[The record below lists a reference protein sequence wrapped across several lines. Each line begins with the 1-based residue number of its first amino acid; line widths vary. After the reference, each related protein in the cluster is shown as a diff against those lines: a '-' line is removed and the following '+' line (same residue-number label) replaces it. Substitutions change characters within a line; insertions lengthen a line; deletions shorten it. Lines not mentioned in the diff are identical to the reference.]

1 MVKPAYAGGVIFN
14 RRRSSLLPN
23 LISDFSSTQLIPNA
37 LGAWLGLIVCV
48 SLVLGSSLTGLTGI
62 FSLAKSGNFGQPPRS
77 PQQLPS
83 GLPVLVLAKDEATP
97 IAITPAAAEP
107 TAIGLNP
114 TTPSEITQN
123 VAPTSAPDL
132 TPAST
137 PDGNAVGTV
146 PVIATKEPEPTPL
159 PVPTE
164 TDPPPPSA
172 TKNPILTSTD
182 VAPTKPPDSTA
193 TPVPQDTLTPI
204 VATTPAPPTLEP
216 TKPPPPTL
224 VTPELPSATPVTPIV
239 PTVAVVSPT
248 PIDPTAIPPT
258 DPPVVPTVIPTV
270 LPTPTIED
278 TVETRLPSPTVRVRP
293 SVVVT
298 KPPLPTAHLP
308 ATATGI
314 PDDVSPEVPN
324 NKSEGTPVVGL
335 KPTTPPTAPHLVVPT
350 SANTAL
356 PIPPMPTVAQSKP
369 SDQNTTDSV
378 FLPAMPMAESAPA
391 VPASPTPKSLVEFV
405 RSAAPKDS
413 DIPRQN
419 IGPILVYTYT
429 QKLLAEGLYVVAAC
443 VANVGDQ
450 PDNSINLTFNSA
462 PPVLIEHLLSAAEF
476 SEVEHNQRGFVNI
489 ATLPPNRQKQFE
501 LVLRSPEMPLPD
513 LLTINVSRAYRLTR
527 PEEAK
532 IVCEPQ
538 GALSKLPDFAPVE
551 ITIGGQQIEPEALAE
566 MIATQVAN
574 PTHKARESQVIKGP
588 NDWSFSYDSTYLVFI
603 GVGLAMSAVFGLM
616 TIGRRMRP

>member
-1 MVKPAYAGGVIFN
+1 M
-14 RRRSSLLPN
+14 
-23 LISDFSSTQLIPNA
+23 
-37 LGAWLGLIVCV
+37 
-48 SLVLGSSLTGLTGI
+48 
-62 FSLAKSGNFGQPPRS
+62 
-77 PQQLPS
+77 
-83 GLPVLVLAKDEATP
+83 
-97 IAITPAAAEP
+97 
-107 TAIGLNP
+107 
-114 TTPSEITQN
+114 
-123 VAPTSAPDL
+123 
-132 TPAST
+132 
-137 PDGNAVGTV
+137 
-146 PVIATKEPEPTPL
+146 
-159 PVPTE
+159 
-164 TDPPPPSA
+164 
-172 TKNPILTSTD
+172 
-182 VAPTKPPDSTA
+182 
-193 TPVPQDTLTPI
+193 
-204 VATTPAPPTLEP
+204 
-216 TKPPPPTL
+216 
-224 VTPELPSATPVTPIV
+224 
-239 PTVAVVSPT
+239 
-248 PIDPTAIPPT
+248 
-258 DPPVVPTVIPTV
+258 
-270 LPTPTIED
+270 
-278 TVETRLPSPTVRVRP
+278 
-293 SVVVT
+293 
-298 KPPLPTAHLP
+298 
-308 ATATGI
+308 
-314 PDDVSPEVPN
+314 
-324 NKSEGTPVVGL
+324 GL
-335 KPTTPPTAPHLVVPT
+335 KPTTISTAPTAPPLIVPT

-356 PIPPMPTVAQSKP
+356 PILPVPTVAQSKP
-369 SDQNTTDSV
+369 SDQNTAESV
-378 FLPAMPMAESAPA
+378 FLPAVPMAESTPA

-574 PTHKARESQVIKGP
+574 PTNKARESQVIKGP